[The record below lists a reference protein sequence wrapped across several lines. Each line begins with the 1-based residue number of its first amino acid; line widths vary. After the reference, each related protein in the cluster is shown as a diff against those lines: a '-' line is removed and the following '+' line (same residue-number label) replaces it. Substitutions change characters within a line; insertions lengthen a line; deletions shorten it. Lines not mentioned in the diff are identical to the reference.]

1 MFFFACG
8 DCDNSVAHDPAH
20 IMLVWIR
27 RSKVILPSIPGRQR
41 GHRLACQAHLRLSGD
56 ASSGSM

>member
-8 DCDNSVAHDPAH
+8 HWNNSVAHDPAH

-27 RSKVILPSIPGRQR
+27 RSRILPSIPGRQR